1 MKFTSTDIPGLLII
15 EPVVFKDDRGY
26 FLECY
31 NEQKFS
37 EGGIHN
43 TCWVQ
48 DNESK
53 SSKGVI
59 RGMHYQLEPYAQAKL
74 VRVISG
80 KVFDVAVDIRK
91 GSPTFGKWF
100 GVELSCENK
109 KQFYI
114 PRGFAHGFSV
124 LSDTATFIYKCD
136 NFYTP
141 SAERGFN
148 PFDSSLDIPW
158 GIDKS
163 QALLSQRDSSLP
175 LMKDAEMNFSL

>member
-1 MKFTSTDIPGLLII
+1 MKFTSTDIQGLLIL

-26 FLECY
+26 FFECY
-31 NEQKFS
+31 NEKKFT
-37 EGGIHN
+37 EGGILN
-43 TCWVQ
+43 TLWVQ

-53 SSKGVI
+53 SSKGVL

-80 KVFDVAVDIRK
+80 SVFDVAVDIRK
-91 GSPTFGKWF
+91 GSPTFGKWY

-124 LSDTATFIYKCD
+124 LSDSATFIYKCD

-141 SAERGFN
+141 SAEKGFN
-148 PFDSSLDIPW
+148 PFDFSLKISW
-158 GIDKS
+158 GIEKS
-163 QALLSQRDSSLP
+163 QALLSPRDASLP
-175 LMKDAEMNFSL
+175 SMNDAEMNFSL